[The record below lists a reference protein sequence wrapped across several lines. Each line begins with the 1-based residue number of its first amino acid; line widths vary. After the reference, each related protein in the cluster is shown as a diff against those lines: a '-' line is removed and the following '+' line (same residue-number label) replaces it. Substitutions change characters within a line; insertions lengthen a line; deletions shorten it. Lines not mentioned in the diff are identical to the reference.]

1 MIEIGQYNTLRVAR
15 DTSVGLFLED
25 EEENDVLLH
34 GKFIPEGGLKEG
46 DEVEVFI
53 YKDNEG
59 RDIATTQQP
68 KLTAEEFALLE
79 VTSVTKF
86 GAFVDIGLD
95 KELLVPFMEQARKM
109 EVGEFHLVFMYL
121 DGLTDRLAGSTKLEQ
136 FLDNEELD
144 LKENE
149 AVDII
154 FWKPTDLGYKV
165 IVNEEHIGLVYSD
178 QLYEYIPI
186 GTRRQAFV
194 HKIRTDNKIDIRL
207 QKFGY
212 AKVEP
217 NAQKILTLLKEQNG
231 FLELTDKS
239 SPEKIKKILGMSKKT
254 FKKAIGSLYK
264 QKRISLEP
272 TGIQL
277 TDAE

>member
-1 MIEIGQYNTLRVAR
+1 M
-15 DTSVGLFLED
+15 
-25 EEENDVLLH
+25 
-34 GKFIPEGGLKEG
+34 
-46 DEVEVFI
+46 
-53 YKDNEG
+53 
-59 RDIATTQQP
+59 
-68 KLTAEEFALLE
+68 
-79 VTSVTKF
+79 
-86 GAFVDIGLD
+86 
-95 KELLVPFMEQARKM
+95 
-109 EVGEFHLVFMYL
+109 
-121 DGLTDRLAGSTKLEQ
+121 
-136 FLDNEELD
+136 
-144 LKENE
+144 KENE